1 MAREKIIKSTI
12 TIGQNI
18 FIRNLLLIEVYGFLS
33 NRWGLQLQFGVIGP
47 KWDTQLE
54 RDKKLKKNENS
65 ASGAFDLALAVPL
78 ITSRGLEA
86 LKIFLSMNLKIK
98 IIILKLYLF
107 KFCLKIEINRE
118 GRG

>member
-1 MAREKIIKSTI
+1 MRAEKVKSHENFEKDSEMLLMAREKKIIKSKI
-12 TIGQNI
+12 TIGQNM

-33 NRWGLQLQFGVIGP
+33 NSWGLQLQFGVIGP

-54 RDKKLKKNENS
+54 RDKKLKKNENL

-86 LKIFLSMNLKIK
+86 LNIF
-98 IIILKLYLF
+98 
-107 KFCLKIEINRE
+107 
-118 GRG
+118 

>member
-54 RDKKLKKNENS
+54 RDKNLKKNENS

-86 LKIFLSMNLKIK
+86 LNIF
-98 IIILKLYLF
+98 
-107 KFCLKIEINRE
+107 
-118 GRG
+118 